1 MSKRDLV
8 RRIDNASPVISGEM
22 VAVASI
28 TQVQHLTI
36 SGPYSG
42 DFQIVDNGRLI
53 VGQDPDAGARVI
65 ITNRGQFG
73 YSAAGTN
80 TFSLW
85 TATSPNGDNT
95 PGDLHLGNMA
105 ANFLLYDHSEGTL
118 GLYTPAG
125 AGILLSNDGSAR
137 FGHSDG
143 GHMLWDS
150 ASESLKI
157 KSGTTVVSEIDSQ
170 GNASFTGMIYA
181 AGGRI
186 YGDMQVDAMLRAG
199 DVDGPAVYVGKLVDE
214 GGIAYAGQIMV
225 TDTENVPWFVVRTG
239 DDGTGHLQIGRP
251 GDYPNRLT
259 LDVTETDATLV
270 FDGTAYLAAGN
281 IAGWV
286 INPTSLTSPGG
297 YVALNKD
304 DGVVFTAYD
313 YGGDEWGDTAAEVFP
328 YRMISFEDASANVLH
343 RLEAASD
350 TVAAGSVPRE
360 TLKMYMSPVTDSR
373 GYLGL
378 SVFAQKEAHA
388 RLRAIGGYDLAGQ
401 QDASVNVYA
410 YRQEG
415 TWNYSRIDLTAN
427 VVKVEPYTSA
437 TAIAGGLVDG
447 LLMYTDGTYDPGLGE
462 GLYLY
467 SNAAWNKFAGPQNG
481 TMRWGDSTNY
491 AQIDGDGIIDFGGVG
506 RITPRFSTETQNSSA
521 TFTVSKTYTRC
532 NSTTTGAMTA
542 NLPTAA
548 GITGRVYTV
557 KKIDASANA
566 VTLDGDG
573 TETIDGAATFALA
586 TQWKSVTIISTG
598 TNWEIIAAT

>member
-8 RRIDNASPVISGEM
+8 RRIDNQSPVISGEM
-22 VAVASI
+22 VAVASV

-53 VGQDPDAGARVI
+53 VGQDPDAGSRVI
-65 ITNRGQFG
+65 ITNRGLFG

-95 PGDLHLGNMA
+95 PGDLHLGNLA

-125 AGILLSNDGSAR
+125 AGVLLDNDGSAR
-137 FGHSDG
+137 FGHTDG

-157 KSGTTVVSEIDSQ
+157 KSGSAVVSEIDSA

-199 DVDGPAVYVGKLVDE
+199 DVDGPAVYIGKLVDE
-214 GGIAYAGQIMV
+214 GGTAYAGQIMV

-259 LDVTETDATLV
+259 LDVTETDATLT
-270 FDGTAYLAAGN
+270 FDGTAYIAAGN
-281 IAGWV
+281 IAGWTV
-286 INPTSLTSPGG
+286 TPEALTSPGG
-297 YVALNKD
+297 YVALNGT
-304 DGVVFTAYD
+304 DGVVITAYD
-313 YGGDEWGDTAAEVFP
+313 YGESTAGDTGASGTINK
-328 YRMISFEDASANVLH
+328 MISFRNAGGSVLH
-343 RLEAASD
+343 RLEAWSD
-350 TVAAGSVPRE
+350 TVDTQPRE
-360 TLKMYMSPVTDSR
+360 TLAVAINPVDSGR
-373 GYLGL
+373 AYLNLRAVAEG
-378 SVFAQKEAHA
+378 EAWA
-388 RLRAIGGYDLAGQ
+388 RLRAVGGYGLAGQ
-401 QDASVNVYA
+401 QDASVHVYA
-410 YRQEG
+410 YRGEAA
-415 TWNYSRIDLTAN
+415 TINHSRIELEAN
-427 VVKVEPYTSA
+427 VVKLEPYTSA

-467 SNAAWNKFAGPQNG
+467 SNAAWIKVAGPQNG
-481 TMRWGDSTNY
+481 TMRWGDGTNY
-491 AQIDGDGIIDFGGVG
+491 AEIDGDGILTFAGVG
-506 RITPRFSTETQNSSA
+506 RIAPRYSTETQNASA

-532 NSTTTGAMTA
+532 NSTATGAMTA

-566 VTLDGDG
+566 VTLDGNAS
-573 TETIDGAATFALA
+573 ETIDGAATYALTA
-586 TQWKSVTIISTG
+586 QWDSVTIISDG
-598 TNWEIIAAT
+598 SNWEIIATA